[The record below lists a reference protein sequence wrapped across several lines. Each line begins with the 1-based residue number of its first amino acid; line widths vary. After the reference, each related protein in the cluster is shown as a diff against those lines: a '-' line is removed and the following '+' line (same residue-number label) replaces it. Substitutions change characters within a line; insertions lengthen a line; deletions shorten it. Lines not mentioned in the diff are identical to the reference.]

1 MPQEYCW
8 PLTTITRPAGKIT
21 FGILR
26 GYGTTFRIYT
36 EDAIR
41 AGYISS
47 RAIDNTVIK
56 DDEDFDRY
64 VTLMFRTLKFLGG
77 DSILPLTTHDISE
90 TAAWGIA
97 PRRLE
102 YTLKTAR
109 DLNLK
114 FYRYSDFA
122 K

>member
-1 MPQEYCW
+1 MNE
-8 PLTTITRPAGKIT
+8 LLSNSFR
-21 FGILR
+21 ILR
-26 GYGTTFRIYT
+26 GYGVTFRVYT

-56 DDEDFDRY
+56 DDEIFNRY
-64 VTLMFRTLKFLGG
+64 VALMFRTVKFLGKE
-77 DSILPLTTHDISE
+77 SILPLTTHDISD
-90 TAAWGIA
+90 TAAWGIT

-114 FYRYSDFA
+114 FYRYSDFVNY
-122 K
+122 